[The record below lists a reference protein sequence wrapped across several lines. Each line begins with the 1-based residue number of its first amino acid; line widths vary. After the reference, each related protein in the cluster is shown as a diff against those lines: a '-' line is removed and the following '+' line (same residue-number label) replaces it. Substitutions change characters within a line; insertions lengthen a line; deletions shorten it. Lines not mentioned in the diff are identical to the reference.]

1 MPPRKSSSK
10 MKDVNNDNNDNIGH
24 NGQRIRPV
32 YNTIDEIE
40 FDKIENQKIFVSG
53 FGIKIDTLCKHV
65 LLLRSKKLKSV
76 VFSSWIGGMN
86 IIEKA
91 FQSNGIAYTRSYG
104 YQSNVDKFQKDPSI
118 DVCLLNGEKESS
130 GLNLTAASV
139 VIFIDPV
146 CNFALELQAIGR
158 VDRMGQNNQ
167 VEVFNYVAKDTI
179 DEAIIDLA
187 ALKGHSIYLKN
198 PNKKQS
204 LNYVDDMDSLQKA
217 STKGDFISK
226 SK

>member
-1 MPPRKSSSK
+1 
-10 MKDVNNDNNDNIGH
+10 
-24 NGQRIRPV
+24 
-32 YNTIDEIE
+32 
-40 FDKIENQKIFVSG
+40 
-53 FGIKIDTLCKHV
+53 
-65 LLLRSKKLKSV
+65 
-76 VFSSWIGGMN
+76 
-86 IIEKA
+86 
-91 FQSNGIAYTRSYG
+91 
-104 YQSNVDKFQKDPSI
+104 
-118 DVCLLNGEKESS
+118 
-130 GLNLTAASV
+130 
-139 VIFIDPV
+139 
-146 CNFALELQAIGR
+146 
-158 VDRMGQNNQ
+158 MGQSNQ